1 MSGRS
6 PLRRSAAGAIVAI
19 LAALVLAADQ
29 FVKYLTI
36 ENLPLHEPVP
46 VLGEFLQ
53 LYYVRNPGAAF
64 SLGSEVTWI
73 FTIALAVVASIIIWK
88 AFGIKSRLWAVVL
101 GCLLGGV
108 LGNLTD
114 RLLREPGFPVGHVVD
129 MISMPWMMPAIFNVA
144 DVFIVTG
151 MISVALLVVFGLR
164 FDGTRERDHAVVETE
179 EEAEAAAVAAMVATE
194 TDAEFVDADDA
205 ATDAAGTGR
214 SSDDDASS
222 EDAAPASEGR

>member
-1 MSGRS
+1 MSGRP

-36 ENLPLHEPVP
+36 ENLPLEKVVP
-46 VLGEFLQ
+46 VLGEFFQ
-53 LYYVRNPGAAF
+53 LYFVRNPGAAF

-73 FTIALAVVASIIIWK
+73 FTIALAIVAGVIVWK
-88 AFGIKSRLWAVVL
+88 AFGLRSRLWAVVL

-114 RLLREPGFPVGHVVD
+114 RLFREPGFPVGHVVD

-144 DVFIVTG
+144 DIFIVTG

-164 FDGTRERDHAVVETE
+164 FDGTRERDHPVVETD
-179 EEAEAAAVAAMVATE
+179 EEAEAAAAAAVEATE
-194 TDAEFVDADDA
+194 TDDEAVSAEDPADA
-205 ATDAAGTGR
+205 AA
-214 SSDDDASS
+214 SDGAASS
-222 EDAAPASEGR
+222 GAAPAPEGR

>member
-1 MSGRS
+1 LSGRR

-29 FVKYLTI
+29 FVKYLTVA
-36 ENLPLHEPVP
+36 NLPVQEPVP

-53 LYYVRNPGAAF
+53 LYFIRNSGAAF

-73 FTIALAVVASIIIWK
+73 FTIALSVVAVVIIWK
-88 AFGIKSRLWAVVL
+88 ALGLRSRLWAVEL

-114 RLLREPGFPVGHVVD
+114 RLFREPGFGVGHVVD
-129 MISMPWMMPAIFNVA
+129 MISMPWMLPAIFNVA
-144 DVFIVTG
+144 DIFIVTG

-164 FDGTRERDHAVVETE
+164 FDGTRERDHVVVETE
-179 EEAEAAAVAAMVATE
+179 EEAEAVAAASEVHDLDADETRPE
-194 TDAEFVDADDA
+194 PEPQTDA
-205 ATDAAGTGR
+205 
-214 SSDDDASS
+214 DAS
-222 EDAAPASEGR
+222 AEGR

>member
-1 MSGRS
+1 M
-6 PLRRSAAGAIVAI
+6 VAV
-19 LAALVLAADQ
+19 LAAIVLAADQ

-36 ENLPLHEPVP
+36 TNLPLQEPVP

-73 FTIALAVVASIIIWK
+73 FTIALSVVAAVIIWK
-88 AFGIKSRLWAVVL
+88 AFGLRSRLWAVVL

-108 LGNLTD
+108 LGNLGD
-114 RLLREPGFPVGHVVD
+114 RLFRDPGFPVGHVVD

-164 FDGTRERDHAVVETE
+164 FDGSRERDHVVVETE
-179 EEAEAAAVAAMVATE
+179 EEAEAVAI
-194 TDAEFVDADDA
+194 AESARADDA
-205 ATDAAGTGR
+205 DASVVDDAA
-214 SSDDDASS
+214 DAGVEGSTP
-222 EDAAPASEGR
+222 AAEGR

>member
-1 MSGRS
+1 
-6 PLRRSAAGAIVAI
+6 
-19 LAALVLAADQ
+19 VLAADQ

-36 ENLPLHEPVP
+36 ENLPYQEPVP

-73 FTIALAVVASIIIWK
+73 FTIALAVVAGVIVWK
-88 AFGIKSRLWAVVL
+88 AFGLKSRLWAVVL

-108 LGNLTD
+108 LGNLSD
-114 RLLREPGFPVGHVVD
+114 RLFREPGFPVGHVVD

-151 MISVALLVVFGLR
+151 MISVVLLVVVGLR
-164 FDGTRERDHAVVETE
+164 FDGTRERDHQLVQTE
-179 EEAEAAAVAAMVATE
+179 AEAEAAAAVEATD
-194 TDAEFVDADDA
+194 TDDDMVDAA
-205 ATDAAGTGR
+205 
-214 SSDDDASS
+214 DASPVRKVDDYTSS
-222 EDAAPASEGR
+222 EGAAPAAEGR

>member
-1 MSGRS
+1 MSGRP

-36 ENLPLHEPVP
+36 ENLPLEKVVP
-46 VLGEFLQ
+46 VLGEFFQ
-53 LYYVRNPGAAF
+53 LYFVRNPGAAF

-73 FTIALAVVASIIIWK
+73 FTIALAIVAGVIVWK
-88 AFGIKSRLWAVVL
+88 AFGLRSRLWAVVL

-108 LGNLTD
+108 LGNLSD
-114 RLLREPGFPVGHVVD
+114 RLFREPGFPVGHVVD

-144 DVFIVTG
+144 DIFIVTG

-164 FDGTRERDHAVVETE
+164 FDGTRERDHPVVETD
-179 EEAEAAAVAAMVATE
+179 EEAEAAAAAAVEATE
-194 TDAEFVDADDA
+194 TDDEAVSAEDSADA
-205 ATDAAGTGR
+205 AA
-214 SSDDDASS
+214 SDGAASS
-222 EDAAPASEGR
+222 GAAPAPEGR

>member
-1 MSGRS
+1 MSGRR

-19 LAALVLAADQ
+19 LAAVVLAADQ

-36 ENLPLHEPVP
+36 ENLPLQVPVP

-73 FTIALAVVASIIIWK
+73 FTIALAVVASVIIWK
-88 AFGIKSRLWAVVL
+88 AFGLKSRLWAVVL

-164 FDGTRERDHAVVETE
+164 FDGTRERDHAVVETD
-179 EEAEAAAVAAMVATE
+179 EEAEAAAEAAVVATE
-194 TDAEFVDADDA
+194 ADAEFADAQAD
-205 ATDAAGTGR
+205 ATDRIGGDDSPPEGAGRAAGGR
-214 SSDDDASS
+214 
-222 EDAAPASEGR
+222 

>member
-1 MSGRS
+1 M
-6 PLRRSAAGAIVAI
+6 
-19 LAALVLAADQ
+19 LAADQ
-29 FVKYLTI
+29 FVKHLTI

-73 FTIALAVVASIIIWK
+73 FTIALAVVASVIIWK

-144 DVFIVTG
+144 DIFIVTG

-179 EEAEAAAVAAMVATE
+179 EEAEAAAAAAVAATE
-194 TDAEFVDADDA
+194 TDADIMPRDS
-205 ATDAAGTGR
+205 AAG
-214 SSDDDASS
+214 DEAPS
-222 EDAAPASEGR
+222 EGAAPASEGR

>member
-1 MSGRS
+1 MTRRL

-19 LAALVLAADQ
+19 LAAIVLAADQ
-29 FVKYLTI
+29 FVKYLTT
-36 ENLPLHEPVP
+36 ENLPYQEPVP

-73 FTIALAVVASIIIWK
+73 FTIALAVVAAVIVWK
-88 AFGIKSRLWAVVL
+88 AFGLKSRLWAVVL

-108 LGNLTD
+108 LGNLGD
-114 RLLREPGFPVGHVVD
+114 RLFRDPGFPVGHVVD
-129 MISMPWMMPAIFNVA
+129 MISMPWMMPAIFNIA

-164 FDGTRERDHAVVETE
+164 FDGTRERDHAPVETDE
-179 EEAEAAAVAAMVATE
+179 DAEAAAAV
-194 TDAEFVDADDA
+194 
-205 ATDAAGTGR
+205 
-214 SSDDDASS
+214 
-222 EDAAPASEGR
+222 EDAR

>member
-1 MSGRS
+1 MSGRP

-88 AFGIKSRLWAVVL
+88 AFGIRSRLWAVVL

-144 DVFIVTG
+144 DIFIVTG

-164 FDGTRERDHAVVETE
+164 FDGTREHDHAVVETE
-179 EEAEAAAVAAMVATE
+179 EEAEAAAAAAVAATE
-194 TDAEFVDADDA
+194 TDADVMPADAPAGRTDEDDA
-205 ATDAAGTGR
+205 P
-214 SSDDDASS
+214 S
-222 EDAAPASEGR
+222 EGAAPASEGR